1 MNALLIV
8 ATSTTSPGGQAASGS
23 EALTLIAE
31 ARTLATRADDARS
44 LLRAAA
50 LESHLLEGAGEHE
63 RAARVARQG
72 MRDAE
77 ATGLARAYGT
87 FLAINLAE
95 PLIALGRWD
104 EALEVIERALEL
116 SPPTLHQSALQMR
129 QAQVLAALRGI
140 PRPPPRP
147 GRMRVERC
155 RTRDTR
161 TSTTCRS
168 PRRRPGCGWPRTDR
182 PPPWRRRPGWLIVTI
197 CRAPPRSTRG
207 RCWSNW
213 PALAWPRAAGFI
225 GPGRA
230 AARSRGRPAGAA
242 ADHRGR
248 GWRRSGPCSRHTN

>member
-129 QAQVLAALRGI
+129 QAQVLAAQGNTAAAT
-140 PRPPPRP
+140 
-147 GRMRVERC
+147 EAWS
-155 RTRDTR
+155 DA
-161 TSTTCRS
+161 
-168 PRRRPGCGWPRTDR
+168 RRALSDARYQDQYHLPLAEAQTGVRLAATDR

-213 PALAWPRAAGFI
+213 PVRAWPFCAPPATARP
-225 GPGRA
+225 GP
-230 AARSRGRPAGAA
+230 
-242 ADHRGR
+242 
-248 GWRRSGPCSRHTN
+248 WRRNPPRC